1 MAGTINET
9 GVIEG
14 ASPIAV
20 EEKEVSEAMQIA
32 RYCTLEESL
41 GLIFGALTVGALPI
55 RSRRAGGATRS

>member
-14 ASPIAV
+14 ATPIAV
-20 EEKEVSEAMQIA
+20 EEIEVSEAMQIA

-41 GLIFGALTVGALPI
+41 GLIFGALTVGYIVMSL
-55 RSRRAGGATRS
+55 AGLAG